1 MTAKK
6 LISYYFFNFRQELT
20 MPNTIGN
27 AAGEIWKFL
36 NKKGP
41 TSITKIAN
49 ETGVSKN
56 DVQRAIGWL
65 AREEKITI
73 EQKGRTETISL
84 S

>member
-1 MTAKK
+1 
-6 LISYYFFNFRQELT
+6 